1 MHLEYVTC
9 LKCKKN
15 LKEMIWTNLILEKT
29 KLPIMLTEWK
39 ILMLQT
45 PLIIVKGW
53 IPYPKQNL

>member
-45 PLIIVKGW
+45 PLIIVKG
-53 IPYPKQNL
+53 